1 MEGDIINMQEIFM
14 FKRTGMADN
23 GAVRGHFCATGVRPK
38 FAERLQAFGIN
49 LPDSLYDPSRRYDA
63 N

>member
-1 MEGDIINMQEIFM
+1 VY
-14 FKRTGMADN
+14 KRQGVDRD

-49 LPDSLYDPSRRYDA
+49 LPDSLYDPSVHYETD
-63 N
+63 